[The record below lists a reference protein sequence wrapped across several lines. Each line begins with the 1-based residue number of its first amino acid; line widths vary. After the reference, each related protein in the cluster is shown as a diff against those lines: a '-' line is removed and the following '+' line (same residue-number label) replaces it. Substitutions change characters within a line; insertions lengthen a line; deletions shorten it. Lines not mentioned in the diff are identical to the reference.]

1 MRPPETSLT
10 ARPCISSQQVP
21 KKTVVIRYLEGPWR
35 SCFSFRITQRKFN
48 MVEEAQMAEG
58 NCSDSDKGDKVTVVT
73 IEDEGSDFTP
83 RDCIET
89 DLPLEQE
96 EGGSGS

>member
-1 MRPPETSLT
+1 MDSKACYMRHLEHNASMYSGKPANQRRAL
-10 ARPCISSQQVP
+10 
-21 KKTVVIRYLEGPWR
+21 VV
-35 SCFSFRITQRKFN
+35 FSRTQRKFN